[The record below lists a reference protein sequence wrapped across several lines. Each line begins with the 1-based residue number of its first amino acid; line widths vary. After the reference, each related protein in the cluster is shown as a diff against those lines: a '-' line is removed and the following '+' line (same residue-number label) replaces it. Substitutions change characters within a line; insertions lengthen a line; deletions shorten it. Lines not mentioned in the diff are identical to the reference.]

1 MSACSSPIRC
11 VRLPGASFACRGKL
25 RVGTACCTV
34 MFVMSLLLEPDAIC
48 SAELP
53 AVQQCCPSCWEL
65 LREGVGGGV
74 PEGSSWV
81 GLSVCRKNLLI
92 LPSVLLQAKDS
103 DDDDEVTV
111 SVDRD
116 RFMDEFFE
124 QVRVLSSRVSVMLVP
139 RAGGQWSGWGWM
151 SCPD

>member
-1 MSACSSPIRC
+1 M
-11 VRLPGASFACRGKL
+11 
-25 RVGTACCTV
+25 
-34 MFVMSLLLEPDAIC
+34 
-48 SAELP
+48 
-53 AVQQCCPSCWEL
+53 
-65 LREGVGGGV
+65 